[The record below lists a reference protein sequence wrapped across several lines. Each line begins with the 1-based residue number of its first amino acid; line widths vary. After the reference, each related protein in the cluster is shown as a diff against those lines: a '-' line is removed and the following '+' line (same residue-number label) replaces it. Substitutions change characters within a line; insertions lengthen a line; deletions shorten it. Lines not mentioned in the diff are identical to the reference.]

1 MKLKKLYIV
10 FIIVLLINTILCSH
24 SNGANFNAN
33 SPSAILFNSNTE
45 KILYEKNAYEIRYP
59 ASTTKIMTAI
69 LALENCNLD
78 DLATVSN
85 TAIQI
90 PFGYTT
96 ANLQPGE
103 IISINDLLHLLLI
116 ISANDAANVL
126 AEHVS
131 GSINEFSNMMTAKAK
146 EIGCLNTNFTNPSG
160 IHNPNHYSTAYD
172 LCLIANYAMK
182 NEIFRQI
189 VSTTTYTIPS
199 TNKSEERILTNTNR
213 LLHEFVEKSTDNNIY
228 YYEFATGI

>member
-78 DLATVSN
+78 DTIEIDS
-85 TAIQI
+85 IK
-90 PFGYTT
+90 Y
-96 ANLQPGE
+96 NLQ
-103 IISINDLLHLLLI
+103 
-116 ISANDAANVL
+116 
-126 AEHVS
+126 
-131 GSINEFSNMMTAKAK
+131 
-146 EIGCLNTNFTNPSG
+146 
-160 IHNPNHYSTAYD
+160 
-172 LCLIANYAMK
+172 
-182 NEIFRQI
+182 
-189 VSTTTYTIPS
+189 
-199 TNKSEERILTNTNR
+199 NK
-213 LLHEFVEKSTDNNIY
+213 
-228 YYEFATGI
+228 